1 MSKKKLSSNEINV
14 LSNVIREKVN
24 EKKYE
29 KIKSKLVKDVDF
41 KKLEKLNKEVKLLD
55 KKRNELFKLINEVNL
70 KVRNKFDISNVFVD
84 YKDEIKVYFSN
95 DKINFYNEIVLM
107 NINNS
112 FNVDELVNKIVEKYS

>member
-24 EKKYE
+24 EIKYE

-107 NINNS
+107 NISNNI
-112 FNVDELVNKIVEKYS
+112 NVEELVNKIVEKYS

>member
-1 MSKKKLSSNEINV
+1 MSKKKLSNVEVNV

-41 KKLEKLNKEVKLLD
+41 KKLEKLNKEIKLLD
-55 KKRNELFKLINEVNL
+55 KKRNELFKLSNEVNL
-70 KVRNKFDISNVFVD
+70 KVRNKFDISNVYVD
-84 YKDEIKVYFSN
+84 LNDNIKVSFSN
-95 DKINFYNEIVLM
+95 NMNFYNEIVLM
-107 NINNS
+107 NIGNS

>member
-1 MSKKKLSSNEINV
+1 MSKKKLSVSEINV

>member
-24 EKKYE
+24 EIKYE

-112 FNVDELVNKIVEKYS
+112 FNVVELVNKIVEKYS

>member
-1 MSKKKLSSNEINV
+1 MSKKKLSNVEVNV
-14 LSNVIREKVN
+14 LSNVIREKIN
-24 EKKYE
+24 EIKYE

-41 KKLEKLNKEVKLLD
+41 KKLEKLNKEIKLLD
-55 KKRNELFKLINEVNL
+55 KKRNELFKLSNEVNL

-84 YKDEIKVYFSN
+84 YKNEIKVYFSN

-107 NINNS
+107 NIGNS

>member
-1 MSKKKLSSNEINV
+1 MSKKKLSNVEVNV

-24 EKKYE
+24 EIKYE

-41 KKLEKLNKEVKLLD
+41 KKLEKLNKEIKLLD
-55 KKRNELFKLINEVNL
+55 KKRNELFKLSNEVNL
-70 KVRNKFDISNVFVD
+70 KVRNKFDISNVYID
-84 YKDEIKVYFSN
+84 LNDNIKVNFSN
-95 DKINFYNEIVLM
+95 NNMNYYNEIVLM

>member
-24 EKKYE
+24 EIKYE

-41 KKLEKLNKEVKLLD
+41 KKLEKLNKEIKLLD
-55 KKRNELFKLINEVNL
+55 KKRNELFKLSNEVNL

-107 NINNS
+107 NIGND
-112 FNVDELVNKIVEKYS
+112 FNVDELVNKVVEKYS

>member
-24 EKKYE
+24 EIKYE

>member
-1 MSKKKLSSNEINV
+1 MSKKKLSNVEVNV
-14 LSNVIREKVN
+14 LSNVIREKIN
-24 EKKYE
+24 EIKYE

-41 KKLEKLNKEVKLLD
+41 KKLEKLNKEIKLLD
-55 KKRNELFKLINEVNL
+55 KKRNELFKLSNEVNL

>member
-1 MSKKKLSSNEINV
+1 MSKKKLSNVEVNV

-24 EKKYE
+24 EIKYE

-41 KKLEKLNKEVKLLD
+41 KKLEKISKEIKLLD
-55 KKRNELFKLINEVNL
+55 KKRNELFKLSNEVNL
-70 KVRNKFDISNVFVD
+70 KVRNKFDISNVYVD
-84 YKDEIKVYFSN
+84 LNDNIKVSFNNNMNY
-95 DKINFYNEIVLM
+95 YNEIVLM

>member
-24 EKKYE
+24 EIKYE

-107 NINNS
+107 NIGND
-112 FNVDELVNKIVEKYS
+112 FNIDELVNKVVEKYS